1 MLFYLLVSLLLL
13 PSPAITRRILD
24 EYKALPAAE
33 SRCKF
38 AAYYASDVSGRALV
52 TVGVR

>member
-1 MLFYLLVSLLLL
+1 MLCYLLVSLLPL

-24 EYKALPAAE
+24 EYKALPVAE
-33 SRCKF
+33 SR
-38 AAYYASDVSGRALV
+38 AYYASDVSSRALV